1 MINVTQVQ
9 ALPNHRLRLT
19 FSDGTSGE
27 ASMRATL
34 ESFAPFAPLLDEA
47 LFARAT
53 VEDGAVSWPNGL
65 DVAAERLYALAHE
78 LPAPETFEQAEANE
92 LAMSLR
98 ELRRLA
104 GTKQE
109 DLASALEVTQGA
121 VSKLEA
127 GGADAK
133 LGTLRRYLRALGWD
147 LEVAAVQGDKRIR
160 LRGV

>member
-1 MINVTQVQ
+1 MKITKVQ
-9 ALPNHRLRLT
+9 PLPGHVLRLT
-19 FSDGTSGE
+19 FSDGTSGD
-27 ASMRATL
+27 ASMREL
-34 ESFAPFAPLLDEA
+34 ISSFPPFAPLLDED
-47 LFARAT
+47 LFRKAHLDGGT
-53 VEDGAVSWPNGL
+53 VAWPNGL
-65 DVAAERLYALAHE
+65 DCAVERLYALAHA
-78 LPAPETFEQAEANE
+78 LPAPDTFEQAEANE
-92 LAMSLR
+92 LAMSLQ

-109 DLASALEVTQGA
+109 DLATTLEVTQGA